1 MKESNLLILARG
13 RQHGMVRHGKAR
25 PACWQSNFRVKVE
38 CVIDRQIMSQQEEWK
53 TISSVAPLEE
63 KEVKIDSFKSWAELS
78 WYGNIRLQK

>member
-1 MKESNLLILARG
+1 MEEDERKQFANTRSRSPAW
-13 RQHGMVRHGKAR
+13 HGKAR

-63 KEVKIDSFKSWAELS
+63 KEVKIDSFKS
-78 WYGNIRLQK
+78 